1 MVRRQKSGAEDER
14 MSWLVNVLIG
24 VLAVALV
31 ALVVIRIRLKRRLDS
46 IDGMVGVTRR
56 GGYDGKIVGGEFTKV
71 YKHKQ
76 SQR

>member
-1 MVRRQKSGAEDER
+1 